1 MDDLLLQEVDN
12 ELTNSQDEPLD
23 DANLIRSVQVSTAWT
38 NCRDQLAN
46 DMFAEYLMRHAELE
60 LETMAEG
67 GDNGLEKFGRDYL
80 TWTDEMDIALLEVLV
95 EHHNNGDHAQNG
107 WKSHVYVAVITN
119 VREKCNVTITKENII
134 LRCKTFEKHYE
145 AISKMRSQSG
155 FGWDWVNNKLSI
167 DSEDVWTKYVV
178 ANNKIAFYKNRV
190 IKNWDAI
197 TTIYSNDHANGEGV
211 GTSSFHDA
219 MKSLEPLTMPRVTP
233 PAKILATL
241 EMIR

>member
-1 MDDLLLQEVDN
+1 
-12 ELTNSQDEPLD
+12 
-23 DANLIRSVQVSTAWT
+23 
-38 NCRDQLAN
+38 
-46 DMFAEYLMRHAELE
+46 
-60 LETMAEG
+60 
-67 GDNGLEKFGRDYL
+67 
-80 TWTDEMDIALLEVLV
+80 MDIALLEVLV

-211 GTSSFHDA
+211 GTSIESVV
-219 MKSLEPLTMPRVTP
+219 EPTVGNMP
-233 PAKILATL
+233 
-241 EMIR
+241 